1 MKPKYWD
8 KAIKELSSKDPILK
22 KIIGNHKNEYLIP
35 SNDPF
40 NTLVNSIIGQQI
52 STHAAKSIKMKLEK
66 LTKINPKGILSKKSN
81 ELRKCGL
88 SSMKVKYLV
97 DISERVENKI
107 TDFYNI
113 SNLEDE
119 EAKSELMK
127 IKGIGPWTAE
137 MFLIFY
143 LARPNILPRGDIGI
157 INSLINLYGENNKD
171 SINFEKFYIKWSPWN
186 SVASWFLWRNIDD
199 TNVSY

>member
-66 LTKINPKGILSKKSN
+66 LTKINPKATIAL
-81 ELRKCGL
+81 
-88 SSMKVKYLV
+88 
-97 DISERVENKI
+97 NKFAI
-107 TDFYNI
+107 
-113 SNLEDE
+113 
-119 EAKSELMK
+119 
-127 IKGIGPWTAE
+127 
-137 MFLIFY
+137 
-143 LARPNILPRGDIGI
+143 I
-157 INSLINLYGENNKD
+157 INFFRLYLSA
-171 SINFEKFYIKWSPWN
+171 SIPVNG
-186 SVASWFLWRNIDD
+186 
-199 TNVSY
+199 

>member
-8 KAIKELSSKDPILK
+8 KATKELSLKDPILK
-22 KIIGNHKNEYLIP
+22 KIISRHINKYLVP

-52 STHAAKSIKMKLEK
+52 STHAAKSIKTKLEK
-66 LTKINPKGILSKKSN
+66 LTKIDAKGILSKKSD

-88 SSMKVKYLV
+88 SNMKVNYLV
-97 DISERVENKI
+97 NISERVENKM
-107 TDFYNI
+107 TDFNHI

-119 EAKSELMK
+119 EAKNELMK

-143 LARPNILPRGDIGI
+143 LSRPNILPKGDVGI
-157 INSLINLYGENNKD
+157 INSLINLYGEKNKD
-171 SINFEKFYIKWSPWN
+171 SINFENFFIKWSPWN

-199 TNVSY
+199 TDVSY